1 MLDSRS
7 AYARGGWRLRG
18 CPYQREEDAEV
29 FREMLLDQSNPGEDA
44 HHCEDGSNSWA
55 EDEHQGHFGGPR
67 LVPASR
73 VRRRR
78 RVGSR
83 HVDGW
88 PGSRPDVFDLL
99 RPEKTT
105 MMSAGAGQVAV
116 GYLSL
121 LSCHSDIGSGVF
133 VTGQGPS
140 TLDTG
145 PLPSRP
151 SPGTLPRAQTSHV
164 VCTN

>member
-78 RVGSR
+78 RVDSR

-88 PGSRPDVFDLL
+88 PGGRPDVFDLL
-99 RPEKTT
+99 RPEKAT

-121 LSCHSDIGSGVF
+121 LSC
-133 VTGQGPS
+133 QGPS